1 MKAAVDEV
9 LLGRAVNT
17 VAREQ
22 LPESCMDRTT
32 LKHYVQKCWIDPNTI
47 CKPKFVTNQELWLSF
62 C

>member
-32 LKHYVQKCWIDPNTI
+32 LKHYVQKMLD
-47 CKPKFVTNQELWLSF
+47 
-62 C
+62 